1 MIVKKI
7 KKRKLIFI
15 GSIVILLGFIGAFI
29 YNKQR
34 GILIISEKQEDMFIG
49 KVLEEINETTVLVEI
64 AEHRSSL
71 YKEKEQVI
79 VQYERGSVDRSLWEK
94 ETGPEQKDM
103 QIGEQYI
110 IAFWEKDVRKQNGKD
125 LILPVHII
133 HYDNDT
139 EVKETD

>member
-1 MIVKKI
+1 MKI
-7 KKRKLIFI
+7 LKKRRFIFI

-64 AEHRSSL
+64 AEHRNSP

-79 VQYERGSVDRSLWEK
+79 IQYERGSVDRSLWEK
-94 ETGPEQKDM
+94 ETGPEQKNM

-133 HYDNDT
+133 HYDDDDT
-139 EVKETD
+139 EEKETD